1 MNNVTLIGR
10 LTRDVDLAYT
20 SGNNTAVAKFTLAID
35 RPVKKGSD
43 KQADF
48 IRIIAFGKTA
58 ENCDKYLCKGRLV
71 AVNGAIQTGSYQN
84 KEGNTVYTTDVIAGR
99 VEFLEW
105 GDKQSNS
112 QEQTAMPD
120 PAMPDSFQAV
130 HEDVPF

>member
-1 MNNVTLIGR
+1 MNQVVLIGR
-10 LTRDVDLAYT
+10 LTKDVDLTYT
-20 SGNNTAVAKFTLAID
+20 TGSQMAVAKFTLAID

-84 KEGNTVYTTDVIAGR
+84 KGGNTVYTTDVVTNR

-105 GDKQSNS
+105 GDKQDNR

-120 PAMPDSFQAV
+120 PAMPDSFEAV
-130 HEDVPF
+130 NEDVPF